1 MKKISLI
8 PIAIGLLFFCNNS
21 FAQLDQALQAHGGLE
36 QFRQFGTVEFD
47 ARNCPFGKNG
57 NVNDHHLVDLKSRQ
71 ILITGPDYKLGF
83 DGKDVWYV
91 PKDLPLGA
99 PARFYIST
107 PFYFFGMPFL
117 FADPGAVQAPMGNK
131 SLNGKQ
137 YDVVKIKYKAGT
149 GDTPEDYYIAY
160 FDSTTHQLQ
169 LALYIVSYPMF
180 RQGKPVKDLELHSI
194 VFDGWQK
201 AGGLLV
207 PKKVTFHAWK
217 NDQLGESHG
226 SCTYENVSFKKE
238 RPALERFTKPQWAN
252 IDESHKQTMKKP

>member
-1 MKKISLI
+1 MKKVSLI
-8 PIAIGLLFFCNNS
+8 LIGIGLLCFCNNS
-21 FAQLDQALQAHGGLE
+21 LAQLHQALQAHGGLE

-47 ARNCPFGKNG
+47 VRNCPFGKNG
-57 NVNDHHLVDLKSRQ
+57 NVNDHQLIDLKSRK

-83 DGKDVWYV
+83 DGKDVWFV

-117 FADPGAVQAPMGNK
+117 FADSGTMQTPMGKK
-131 SLNGKQ
+131 SLKGREYNA
-137 YDVVKIKYKAGT
+137 VKITYKAGV

-160 FDSTTHQLQ
+160 LDSKNHQLQ

-180 RQGKPVKDLELHSI
+180 REGKSVKDLELNSI
-194 VFDGWQK
+194 VFDVWQK
-201 AGGLLV
+201 ADGLFV
-207 PKKVTFHAWK
+207 PKKVTFHSWK
-217 NDQLGESHG
+217 NNQLGESYG
-226 SCTYENVSFKKE
+226 SCTYENVSFKKK
-238 RPALERFTKPQWAN
+238 RPAPEQFAKPQGAN